1 MGGEGEQ
8 SVGSGSP
15 TGKSTTP
22 PSPRHPL
29 SNPLTRAVVRRLSA
43 SSPESQSAEI
53 LGLSPSLLVSGWH
66 IPVAQR
72 VGMREVRKG
81 GVYFVPHPSRVWVK
95 VMVTEKGSN
104 YSDTCRVRVFD
115 DGTEMTMTGR
125 DMVPA
130 CKGPQTLSN
139 LASLPAGHVNE
150 PEVLRI
156 LEMRSK
162 IDSTESPYTFAGA
175 SLLVINPLSGRN
187 STTSTNTVEL
197 LRESPKLDRLH
208 SSSMYQDTHTPEIP
222 HPHTVAEMK
231 YHQLEFEAEESCCAQ
246 QWIVGYGISGA
257 GITTACSSVIH
268 YLTWRGTVGSGK
280 NVKRSALE
288 TEQQLSPT
296 NQVLK
301 HVDAILRS
309 FFGAFTPCNSS
320 STRAIRVM
328 RMGYKKGGKQ
338 LAKMT
343 LELLWPEI
351 LRVSD
356 VEEGHRNFNIFYE
369 LLNGADKDLRKRIT
383 VLPLDY
389 YDYLNGGVGKIED
402 INDGERFKELQRA
415 FTGIGLSKDEQHT
428 IFKVLAG
435 ILHLGNI
442 SFKEED
448 GYQDGLKTFSSS
460 SHGGFAASV
469 RKVSNA
475 LSPGRNGDSQ
485 RRQSR
490 MSSISM
496 LLGRKSSK
504 AVNFYTEH
512 ASHQSCIKITN
523 KGALELSS
531 SLLGLKSGNLERAML
546 RGCARKYGVRQVCGL
561 ETAIKYVVVLYL
573 CH

>member
-8 SVGSGSP
+8 SVGSGNP

-43 SSPESQSAEI
+43 SAPEPQSAEM
-53 LGLSPSLLVSGWH
+53 LGVSPLVSGWH

-95 VMVTEKGSN
+95 VMVTEKGSG

-125 DMVPA
+125 DMVLA
-130 CKGPQTLSN
+130 CKGSQAPSN

-150 PEVLRI
+150 PEILRI

-162 IDSTESPYTFAGA
+162 IDSTASPYTFAGD
-175 SLLVINPLSGRN
+175 SLLAINPLSGRN
-187 STTSTNTVEL
+187 SPISTNAVEL
-197 LRESPKLDRLH
+197 LRESPESDCLH
-208 SSSMYQDTHTPEIP
+208 PSSMYKDAHNPEIP

-231 YHQLEFEAEESCCAQ
+231 YHQLNFEAEENWCTQ
-246 QWIVGYGISGA
+246 QWIVGYGISGG

-268 YLTWRGTVGSGK
+268 YLSWRGTEGSGK
-280 NVKRSALE
+280 NVKCPA
-288 TEQQLSPT
+288 TITNQHLSPT
-296 NQVLK
+296 NQLLRR
-301 HVDAILRS
+301 VDTIIRS
-309 FFGAFTPCNSS
+309 FFGAFTPSNSS

-328 RMGYKKGGKQ
+328 RMGYKKGGKK
-338 LAKMT
+338 LAQMT
-343 LELLWPEI
+343 LELLWPEL

-356 VEEGHRNFNIFYE
+356 VKEGHRNFNVFYE
-369 LLNGADKDLRKRIT
+369 LLSGADKDLRKRIT

-389 YDYLNGGVGKIED
+389 YDYLNGGIGQIDD
-402 INDGERFKELQRA
+402 IDDGERFKELKLA
-415 FTGIGLSKDEQHT
+415 FAAIGLSKDEQHT
-428 IFKVLAG
+428 IFKALAG

-448 GYQDGLKTFSSS
+448 GYQDGLKTFHGSSR
-460 SHGGFAASV
+460 GGFAASV

-475 LSPGRNGDSQ
+475 LSPGRTGDSR

-504 AVNFYTEH
+504 VGNCNMSN

-531 SLLGLKSGNLERAML
+531 SLLGLKSSHLEQSML
-546 RGCARKYGVRQVCGL
+546 RSCAHSCGIFQECGL
-561 ETAIKYVVVLYL
+561 ETAIK
-573 CH
+573 